1 MIKLNE
7 NVKEVLMENEQ
18 IYNEI
23 PYGKG
28 VKHYNTQKKP
38 MRQVVRFWTTLIFIL
53 SKILT
58 IGQKYKIEKINME
71 GVKPPYI
78 MLCNH
83 MHFVDFY
90 LNSMATYP
98 HNVYNIAN
106 VDGYYRRPFLMEL
119 IGCICKRKFTTD
131 PSLISSIE
139 RVLFKYKG
147 IMCMYPEA
155 RYSPVGTTAI
165 LPVSMGQLAKK
176 MNVPVVV
183 FLHHGNYLHT
193 PFWNYRK
200 KRKVPLYTTM
210 TCVLKPGDIER
221 MSVDEIQQKLT
232 EAMQYNEYTWQK
244 EQGIRITEPFRAEGI
259 HKILYQCPHC
269 LAESQ
274 MESEGIELRC
284 KACGKTWELDELGVL
299 HAKEGETEF
308 SHVPDW
314 FEWERANVRKEI
326 EEGRYR
332 FEDEVDIFSLPSCM
346 RFRHIGKGRLTHDYS
361 GFTIEG
367 EYNGKKYRIHR
378 TVAGMYGLHIEYDY
392 CYVRPEDCIDIST
405 DKDSVYCYPTKQNV
419 VTKLSFATEEL
430 YKVKMEERA
439 RRKAERAKEKAAL
452 ASISEN

>member
-1 MIKLNE
+1 
-7 NVKEVLMENEQ
+7 MENEQ

-38 MRQVVRFWTTLIFIL
+38 LRQVIRFWTTLIFVL

-98 HNVYNIAN
+98 HNVYNIVN

-131 PSLISSIE
+131 SSLLSSIE

-155 RYSPVGTTAI
+155 RYSPAGTTAI

-200 KRKVPLYTTM
+200 KRKVPLHTVMTTLL
-210 TCVLKPGDIER
+210 TAEQVKE
-221 MSVDEIQQKLT
+221 MSPEAITAAIREGLQYDEYQYQKD
-232 EAMQYNEYTWQK
+232 N
-244 EQGIRITEPFRAEGI
+244 GILITEPFRAEGM

-269 LAESQ
+269 KTESQ
-274 MESEGIELRC
+274 MGSRGAELFC
-284 KACGKTWELDELGVL
+284 KHCGKRWTL
-299 HAKEGETEF
+299 KEDGSLAANQGETEF
-308 SHVPDW
+308 TRVPDW
-314 FEWERANVRKEI
+314 FAWERKQV
-326 EEGRYR
+326 EEQINAGTYS
-332 FEDEVDIFSLPSCM
+332 FEDEVEVYSLPRCWK
-346 RFRHIGKGRLTHDYS
+346 FETLGKAKLTHTPEE
-361 GFTIEG
+361 GFVLTG
-367 EYNGKKYRIHR
+367 EYNGAEYRIQR
-378 TVAGMYGLHIEYDY
+378 TPIQTNSLHIEYDY
-392 CYVRPEDCIDIST
+392 CYIKPFDCVDIST
-405 DKDSVYCYPTKQNV
+405 ENDSFYCYPKKENV
-419 VTKLSFATEEL
+419 VTKLAFATEIL
-430 YKVKMEERA
+430 YLQQE
-439 RRKAERAKEKAAL
+439 AKLL
-452 ASISEN
+452 ASRNKE